1 MLVVVLCTTVTPC
14 EALPL
19 HCTWVRAAAG
29 LPMGTISEIIQR
41 ADTLVEKYGRY
52 DMAMQPR
59 AHKAEGGGADGFEDE
74 VQLIEEDI
82 ADLMMLA
89 EEVAGTSNRAA
100 AAARNAEIRRA
111 KNELLQRKVEGL
123 HKKARKGKNVTN
135 EVLSARVEVIKRL
148 GERIK
153 AIPDGVRIAGG
164 GPSSRVDGSSS
175 GIVSSPSS
183 AYTRVKG
190 LGEVRADHYEH
201 TDETRGFHADW
212 QVAKARQD
220 EALGRIEHGVGVL
233 GNLAKDMNQ
242 ELVVQEPIMQE
253 IGTNLERVGGEV
265 KTRNQQMK
273 AVATK
278 MRSTRN
284 LCFDIALIAILLAL
298 AAYIY
303 SLVR

>member
-1 MLVVVLCTTVTPC
+1 
-14 EALPL
+14 
-19 HCTWVRAAAG
+19 
-29 LPMGTISEIIQR
+29 MGTISEIIQR

-52 DMAMQPR
+52 DVELKPR
-59 AHKAEGGGADGFEDE
+59 AQKAEGGGADAFEDE

-82 ADLMMLA
+82 ADLVMLA

-111 KNELLQRKVEGL
+111 KNDLLQRKLEGL
-123 HKKARKGKNVTN
+123 QKKAKKGKSVSN
-135 EVLSARVEVIKRL
+135 EVLSARVEVIKSL
-148 GERIK
+148 GDRIR

-164 GPSSRVDGSSS
+164 GPSSRMDGPS
-175 GIVSSPSS
+175 GAMSSPSS
-183 AYTRVKG
+183 VFTRVQG
-190 LGEVRADHYEH
+190 PGDVRAEHYEH
-201 TDETRGFHADW
+201 TEETRGFQAEW
-212 QVAKARQD
+212 QTAKAKQD

-242 ELVVQEPIMQE
+242 ELVAQEPIIDE

-273 AVATK
+273 AVVTK
-278 MRSTRN
+278 MRSSRN

-298 AAYIY
+298 GAYIY